1 MSNQTQT
8 QTVRKLTVKSIGAQP
23 DIKEIIAHD
32 TAHPG
37 EIMDL
42 CTIIGRVN
50 KVKPGESDYGPFC
63 RFLGLFKGVNL
74 RTGEVFRSS
83 ACLLP
88 KAIEEEIEAAF
99 GMGDVSS
106 LDFGYKIGA
115 KYDKTVATGYIYV
128 VQSLL
133 APSELDPI
141 EMLEKSMNLVA
152 LPAPAKAAD
161 VDESLDPIPEPAPA
175 PSKPAASKKGGK

>member
-1 MSNQTQT
+1 MSANQVQSL
-8 QTVRKLTVKSIGAQP
+8 RKLTVKSIGAQP
-23 DIKEIIAHD
+23 DIKEIIAFD
-32 TAHPG
+32 EANSGGTMELA
-37 EIMDL
+37 
-42 CTIIGRVN
+42 TIIGRVN
-50 KVKPGESDYGPFC
+50 KIKPGESDYGPFC

-99 GMGDVSS
+99 SMGDIAT

-115 KYDKTVATGYIYV
+115 KYDATVATKYVYI
-128 VQSLL
+128 VQSLM
-133 APSELDPI
+133 APSEQDPI

-152 LPAPAKAAD
+152 LPAPAGS
-161 VDESLDPIPEPAPA
+161 EPTPAPA
-175 PSKPAASKKGGK
+175 ETAAAKGGKKGGK